1 MVFKLAF
8 RNLFHDRVSL
18 IVTLVGI
25 VFSVVLVAVQ
35 LGLYIGS
42 SRLISAVIDH
52 TKGDIWVVPLN
63 TKNFDDPN
71 ALEGRERHTALS
83 TPGVEAAAELVVS
96 FGQWRKPN
104 GGTTALLLIGS
115 DLSQDGLAPWN
126 IIEGKVE
133 DLEAPDA
140 ITLDR
145 SYLKEFGLEK
155 IGDSG
160 EINGQKATL
169 RAVTKGIRS
178 FTTLAY
184 VFTSLRQAR
193 SYVNLRRE
201 QASFTVARLALGA
214 DIEAVKAEL
223 RRRLPDAEVL
233 TREQFRERSLDY
245 WLFETGAGAALIAGA
260 ILGLIVG
267 LVVVAQTLYA
277 STKDHLNEFATL
289 RALGASAGY
298 IHRVILCQA
307 LISAVVGYAIGL
319 ALSLLI
325 VYSAQDSTLPVIF
338 TPGLGV
344 FLLGLTIGMCVLSA
358 MSAIIKVTR
367 IDPAMVFSR

>member
-1 MVFKLAF
+1 
-8 RNLFHDRVSL
+8 
-18 IVTLVGI
+18 
-25 VFSVVLVAVQ
+25 
-35 LGLYIGS
+35 
-42 SRLISAVIDH
+42 
-52 TKGDIWVVPLN
+52 
-63 TKNFDDPN
+63 
-71 ALEGRERHTALS
+71 
-83 TPGVEAAAELVVS
+83 VEAAAELVVS

-201 QASFTVARLALGA
+201 QASYTVARLALGA

-223 RRRLPDAEVL
+223 RRRLPDAEIL

-367 IDPAMVFSR
+367 IDPAMVFRA

>member
-1 MVFKLAF
+1 L
-8 RNLFHDRVSL
+8 
-18 IVTLVGI
+18 
-25 VFSVVLVAVQ
+25 
-35 LGLYIGS
+35 
-42 SRLISAVIDH
+42 
-52 TKGDIWVVPLN
+52 
-63 TKNFDDPN
+63 
-71 ALEGRERHTALS
+71 
-83 TPGVEAAAELVVS
+83 
-96 FGQWRKPN
+96 
-104 GGTTALLLIGS
+104 
-115 DLSQDGLAPWN
+115 
-126 IIEGKVE
+126 GKVE

-140 ITLDR
+140 IALDR
-145 SYLKEFGLEK
+145 SYLKEFGLQK

-160 EINGQKATL
+160 EINGKRATL
-169 RAVTKGIRS
+169 HAVTKGIRS
-178 FTTLAY
+178 FTTLPY
-184 VFTSLRQAR
+184 VFTSLAQAR

-201 QASFTVARLALGA
+201 QASYTVVRLAPGA
-214 DIEAVKAEL
+214 DIGAVRSEL
-223 RRRLPDAEVL
+223 ARRIPDAEVL
-233 TREQFRERSLDY
+233 TRDQFRDRSLDY

-307 LISAVVGYAIGL
+307 LISAVVGYLVGL
-319 ALSLLI
+319 ALSLLV
-325 VYSAQDSTLPVIF
+325 VYAAEDSTLPVIF

-358 MSAIIKVTR
+358 MSAIVKVTR